1 MKKLFPLLLLS
12 ALLLAGCAGFLQPV
26 RIGSRPLPVPPAEEV
41 AVEPERSAP
50 AVYEPAPVVHE
61 PAPAVCEPAP
71 AVFAPTPDPAD
82 TAVYLDGSVLPAFWQ
97 GQAIYVRLHDYVA
110 LTGGSCTLT
119 LPVQAGQ
126 AAVCTVQLANGA
138 HRTVSTDGSLLCDG
152 ESAYLPLDTV
162 LSWTDGWCL
171 ADPEQDAL
179 YCSTAPRGVLSPGY
193 AVPVLMYHAVSDD
206 CWGERSLFVS
216 PAVLE
221 EQLIFL
227 LENGYTPIWITEL
240 PMLAQYEKPVILT
253 FDDGYADNYTEL
265 LPLLERYGVK
275 ATIFIITDKIGAPRY
290 LTAEQVRELAD
301 SGLVSIQSHTVT
313 HPLLDTLSEEAL
325 RRELSESQLA
335 IARLTGRVPTA
346 LSYPVGHESP
356 LVRQIAAEYYDF
368 GILMDG
374 WCFYTDRDPMG
385 ITRYFVGRDTDI
397 WTFRDMARGS

>member
-1 MKKLFPLLLLS
+1 
-12 ALLLAGCAGFLQPV
+12 
-26 RIGSRPLPVPPAEEV
+26 
-41 AVEPERSAP
+41 
-50 AVYEPAPVVHE
+50 
-61 PAPAVCEPAP
+61 
-71 AVFAPTPDPAD
+71 
-82 TAVYLDGSVLPAFWQ
+82 
-97 GQAIYVRLHDYVA
+97 
-110 LTGGSCTLT
+110 
-119 LPVQAGQ
+119 
-126 AAVCTVQLANGA
+126 
-138 HRTVSTDGSLLCDG
+138 
-152 ESAYLPLDTV
+152 
-162 LSWTDGWCL
+162 
-171 ADPEQDAL
+171 
-179 YCSTAPRGVLSPGY
+179 
-193 AVPVLMYHAVSDD
+193 
-206 CWGERSLFVS
+206 
-216 PAVLE
+216 
-221 EQLIFL
+221 
-227 LENGYTPIWITEL
+227 
-240 PMLAQYEKPVILT
+240 MLAQYEKPVILT

-290 LTAEQVRELAD
+290 LTAEQLRELAD

-346 LSYPVGHESP
+346 LSYPVGHESA